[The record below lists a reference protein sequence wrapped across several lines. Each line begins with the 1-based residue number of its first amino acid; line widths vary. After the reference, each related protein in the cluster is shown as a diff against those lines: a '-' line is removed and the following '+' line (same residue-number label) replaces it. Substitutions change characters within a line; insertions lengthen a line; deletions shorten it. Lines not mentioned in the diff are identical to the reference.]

1 MLGTVLTYATGSRS
15 ISDQGSDMA
24 HSATNEANTVVVL
37 WVILWALTFPIALD
51 H

>member
-1 MLGTVLTYATGSRS
+1 MPQALEVLV
-15 ISDQGSDMA
+15 IKDQTWA
-24 HSATNEANTVVVL
+24 HSATNEANTVDIL